1 MMGNRIGDRYDI
13 IGTIGEGGMSK
24 VYLAHDL
31 ILDRD
36 VAIKVLNYDFA
47 NEEELKRRFQREALS
62 ATSLTHPNIVN
73 IYDVGEEGELHYL
86 VMEYV
91 KGLTLKR
98 YIHENGP
105 LAPDQAIPIMLQLV
119 AAISNA
125 HHNGIIHRD
134 VKPQNILMDEE
145 GTVKITD
152 FGIAMALTATSHTK
166 TNSVLGTVHYL
177 SPEQARG
184 GMATK
189 KSDIYSLGIVF
200 YELLTGKLPF
210 SAESAVAVAL
220 KHLQEETP
228 SVRADFP
235 AIPQSVENIILKAT
249 TKDARHRYVSADEMY
264 EDLLTAL
271 DANRVNEEKFVI
283 PFDEDETMAIP
294 VIKNA
299 PRLMDSEETVRI
311 TPVQT
316 EKTAPQAAEEPAKK
330 KRKKWPIFVGLLLTA
345 AAVISILFLTG
356 VFDQK
361 VTVPDVLGKDE
372 ADAIAMLEESG
383 FVVDDKVPQPSEEY
397 EKGEVFRTIPE
408 ANKERDKG
416 SAVKLYISTG
426 KETMSFSDYTGRE
439 YSSVKERLET
449 YEFKSIEANEIY
461 DDELEGTIL
470 KQDPDPDTEVV
481 PGETDVVFTVSK
493 GPELKTVES
502 LIGYTDDQINEYAT
516 SSGFNIEVVKQS
528 NSDTIPAGQ
537 VMKQDPSSGQSLP
550 IGSKIN
556 VTVSKGPAQKPVKL
570 YVKSVKIPY
579 QIAEETDPPDGEDD
593 TDGEK
598 EKVPQTVRIYI
609 QDREHSMTDPI
620 EEFEIT
626 EDTEKQITV
635 ELEEGQRGGYRIL
648 RDTTVI
654 EEKTF
659 DYKDIQ

>member
-1 MMGNRIGDRYDI
+1 MIGNRIGDRYDI

-24 VYLAHDL
+24 VYVAHDV

-62 ATSLTHPNIVN
+62 ATSLTHANIVN
-73 IYDVGEEGELHYL
+73 IFDVGEEDELHYL

-98 YIHENGP
+98 FILENGP
-105 LAPDQAIPIMLQLV
+105 LEPEKAIPIMLQLV
-119 AAISNA
+119 SAISNA

-134 VKPQNILMDEE
+134 VKPQNILMDED
-145 GTVKITD
+145 GDVKITD

-210 SAESAVAVAL
+210 SAESAVAIAL

-249 TKDARHRYVSADEMY
+249 AKDARHRYVSADAMY
-264 EDLLTAL
+264 DDLLTAL
-271 DANRVNEEKFVI
+271 NPSRADEPKFVI
-283 PFDEDETMAIP
+283 PFDEDETRALPI
-294 VIKNA
+294 IKDA
-299 PRLMDSEETVRI
+299 PSLLDSEQTVKI
-311 TPVQT
+311 TPVRI
-316 EKTAPQAAEEPAKK
+316 EPEPVKPEPVNKK
-330 KRKKWPIFVGLLLTA
+330 NKRKKWPIVASIAILIA
-345 AAVISILFLTG
+345 AAIAILYLTG
-356 VFDQK
+356 VFDQQ

-372 ADAIAMLEESG
+372 ADAIALLEESG
-383 FVVDDKVPQPSEEY
+383 FVVDDKVPQPSEKY

-426 KETMSFSDYTGRE
+426 KETVVFSDYTRRDYE
-439 YSSVKERLET
+439 SIKERLAP
-449 YEFKSIEANEIY
+449 YKFKSIKAEEVY
-461 DDELEGTIL
+461 DDQPKGTIL
-470 KQDPDPDTEVV
+470 RQDPDPDSEVV
-481 PGETDVVFTVSK
+481 PSETDVIFTVSK
-493 GPELKTVES
+493 GQETRTLES
-502 LIGYTDDQINEYAT
+502 LIGYTDDQLTRYAR
-516 SSGFNIEVVKQS
+516 SSGFNITVVKKR

-537 VMKQDPSSGQSLP
+537 VMKQDPTAGQSLP
-550 IGSKIN
+550 IGSEVN
-556 VTVSKGPAQKPVKL
+556 VTISKGPAQKPIKLFVKR
-570 YVKSVKIPY
+570 VKIPY
-579 QIAEETDPPDGEDD
+579 EVMEDD
-593 TDGEK
+593 GTSGEVGG
-598 EKVPQTVRIYI
+598 ERVPQTVRIYI
-609 QDREHSMTDPI
+609 QDRENSMTDPI
-620 EEFEIT
+620 KEFDIT
-626 EDTEKQITV
+626 EDTEEQITI
-635 ELEEGQRGGYRIL
+635 ELEEGQRGGYKIL
-648 RDTTVI
+648 RGTTII